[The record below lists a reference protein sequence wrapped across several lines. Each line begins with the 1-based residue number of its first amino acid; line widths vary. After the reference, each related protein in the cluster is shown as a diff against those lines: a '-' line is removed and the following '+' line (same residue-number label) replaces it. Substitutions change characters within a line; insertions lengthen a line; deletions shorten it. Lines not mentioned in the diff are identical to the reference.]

1 MGQEL
6 QTSTWNN
13 MFVILKFHINTIQV
27 FDKILSLEQ
36 REPKLLLDFLEHHLS
51 QVNFE
56 MYNSGVGTYPTS
68 CHEQILQVYWE

>member
-1 MGQEL
+1 
-6 QTSTWNN
+6 

-36 REPKLLLDFLEHHLS
+36 CEPKLLLDFLEHHLS

-56 MYNSGVGTYPTS
+56 MYNSGVGTYPR
-68 CHEQILQVYWE
+68 QVMNKYYRFTGNKCFDNSV